1 MVFGDPAS
9 IADQRCAS
17 PQVSMIT
24 VTGGT
29 EVGKQLGAKA
39 ALHMKKATLE
49 LGGHAPV
56 VIWNDVDID
65 KVAAACVATKYRN
78 AGKVCT
84 SPTRFLVHKDIFEA
98 FSERFAAHA
107 NTLRVLDPLA
117 PLAQMET
124 LQNQRRLSQIHGLLC
139 NAVESDAQLFSAVI

>member
-9 IADQRCAS
+9 IADQLCAS

-24 VTGGT
+24 FTGGT

-78 AGKVCT
+78 AGQVCT
-84 SPTRFLVHKDIFEA
+84 SPTRFLVHKDIFES
-98 FSERFAAHA
+98 FCERFAAHA
-107 NTLRVLDPLA
+107 NNLRVMDPLDPQ
-117 PLAQMET
+117 AQMGP
-124 LQNQRRLSQIHGLLC
+124 LKNQRRRSEERRGGK
-139 NAVESDAQLFSAVI
+139 ESVSTCRTG